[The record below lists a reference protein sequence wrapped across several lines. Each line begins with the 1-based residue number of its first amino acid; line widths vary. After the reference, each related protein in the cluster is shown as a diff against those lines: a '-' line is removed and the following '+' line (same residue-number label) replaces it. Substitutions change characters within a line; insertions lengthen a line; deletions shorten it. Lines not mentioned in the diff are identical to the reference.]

1 MTVPIRR
8 RSLLMVHAHPD
19 DEALATGGTLAR
31 YSAEGARTVLV
42 TCTRGEAGEISDPSL
57 ASPENLGEVR
67 ERELAEAV
75 RALGIGRFVQLGYRD
90 SGMVGTPENDHPGC
104 LARADLDEVVGRLVA
119 LIREE
124 RPQVLVTY
132 DERGGYGHPDH
143 IRAHQA
149 TIAAFDAA
157 GDPTYRPDL
166 GAPYAPARLLYTAFP
181 RSRMLR
187 FFEAMRDAGA
197 RLPAVSD
204 GQGQPALPGV
214 PDEEVTAEI
223 DVSAYLDQKLA
234 AIRAH
239 RTQTG
244 PGTRFSTLPEEV
256 ARDFWSRECYV
267 LARGEAGARQADLFE
282 GLG

>member
-1 MTVPIRR
+1 
-8 RSLLMVHAHPD
+8 MVHAHPD

-42 TCTRGEAGEISDPSL
+42 TCTLGEAGEISDPSL
-57 ASPENLGEVR
+57 ATTENLGKVR

-75 RALGIGRFVQLGYRD
+75 DALGIGRFVQLGYRD
-90 SGMVGTPENDHPGC
+90 SGMIGTPENDHSESF
-104 LARADLDEVVGRLVA
+104 AQADFDEVVGRLVA

-149 TIAAFDAA
+149 ALAAFESA
-157 GDPTYRPDL
+157 GDSAYRPEL
-166 GAPYAPARLLYTAFP
+166 GAPHAAARLYYTAFP
-181 RSRMLR
+181 RSLMMR
-187 FFEAMRDAGA
+187 FFGAMRDAGA
-197 RLPAVSD
+197 QLPAVSD
-204 GQGQPALPGV
+204 GEGQPALPGV
-214 PDEEVTAEI
+214 PDELVTAEV

-239 RTQTG
+239 KTQTG
-244 PGTRFSTLPEEV
+244 PGTRFSIIPDDV
-256 ARDFWSRECYV
+256 AREFWSSECYV
-267 LARGEAGARQADLFE
+267 LGRGEVVTRQADLFE
-282 GLG
+282 GLE

>member
-1 MTVPIRR
+1 MTSPMRR
-8 RSLLMVHAHPD
+8 CVLMVHAHPD

-42 TCTRGEAGEISDPSL
+42 TCTRGEAGEISDSSL
-57 ASPENLGEVR
+57 ATPENIGEVR

-75 RALGIGRFVQLGYRD
+75 AALRVGRFVQLGYRD
-90 SGMVGTPENDHPGC
+90 SGMVGTPENDHPDC
-104 LARADLDEVVGRLVA
+104 LARANLDEVVGRLVA

-149 TIAAFDAA
+149 TVAAFDAA
-157 GDPTYRPDL
+157 GAPAYRPDL
-166 GAPYAPARLLYTAFP
+166 GAPFAPSRLYYTAFP
-181 RSRMLR
+181 RSLFLR
-187 FFEAMRDAGA
+187 FLAAMREAGA
-197 RLPAVSD
+197 QQPRVSD
-204 GQGQPALPGV
+204 AQGQPALPGT
-214 PDEEVTAEI
+214 PDEKITAEV
-223 DVSAYLDQKLA
+223 DVSAFIDQKLT

-244 PGTRFSTLPEEV
+244 PGTRFSMVPEDV
-256 ARDFWSRECYV
+256 AREFWSRECYV
-267 LARGEAGARQADLFE
+267 IAHGVAGPHVVDLFE
-282 GLG
+282 GLE